1 MKYIFQYIF
10 CYFYVLYVKI
20 INSFTP
26 IISKYSFFHK
36 TNNIIKSL
44 SGLLIQH
51 IPYINNNNLDNTPQI
66 QNKPNQNKPKWLL
79 VGYMEHD
86 PKTEALKNKQK

>member
-1 MKYIFQYIF
+1 M
-10 CYFYVLYVKI
+10 CL
-20 INSFTP
+20 TE
-26 IISKYSFFHK
+26 IISPSSKFK
-36 TNNIIKSL
+36 L
-44 SGLLIQH
+44 SDICT
-51 IPYINNNNLDNTPQI
+51 NLDNTPQI